1 MLLIPQIDDIPLNE
15 RTYTYLS
22 ILNKCFCL
30 DISIKKTLLKTPD
43 GFRILSSS
51 FKKCEVSMVQQQH
64 HKI

>member
-30 DISIKKTLLKTPD
+30 DISIKKN
-43 GFRILSSS
+43 FVENS
-51 FKKCEVSMVQQQH
+51 
-64 HKI
+64 